1 MIPLSSTPW
10 IFEILGVYQVY
21 VTVVILVTMAVGL
34 ASKSLAVGSLGA
46 YVTFIYLATSSDNSL
61 FNQIAIVTLVLTAV
75 GFAFKFWRL
84 EGLGDPK

>member
-1 MIPLSSTPW
+1 MILSLSEPW
-10 IFEILGVYQVY
+10 IFDILSGYPIFVSL
-21 VTVVILVTMAVGL
+21 VVFATMAVGL

-46 YVTFIYLATSSDNSL
+46 YVTFIYLAINSNNSL

-84 EGLGDPK
+84 EGLGDTA